1 MMKFL
6 SISAALLLNVTIAVA
21 QTSSTGNG
29 QGDVLA
35 ELARMRDAMAAQQK
49 QILEQQRQMERQQQE
64 IESLKALSG
73 TQGEHN
79 QTSHLMNATLASLT
93 PAKALVQEDV
103 KPKESPLSFRIGGTE
118 FTPGGFIDFEN
129 VFRTTNSGSII
140 TTNFGAIPFSNT
152 PQGHLTEN
160 RITAQF
166 SRLNLKVSGR
176 YGKNDVT
183 AYAEM
188 DFNGN
193 DAGNI
198 FVTANSHTFRE
209 RLAFVELKRNKW
221 EFMGGQSWSWLT
233 PNRRGVG
240 PMPGDLALTYDEDGN
255 AQVGIPYTRAAE
267 FRVVYHPSDHW
278 SAGLGIENA
287 EQYTGFGAGEV
298 TLPNAFAQQLASQL
312 DPTNTNNTTPNVAPD
327 VLSKIAYDRDLG
339 GKHFHAELQGLL
351 TAVKTTVQPAAG
363 ANFESSSTVG
373 GGFGGAFNIE
383 LVKNFRLLANGF
395 YSDGGGRYLIG
406 LAPSVVIRSDGSPS
420 LVHSGTGLIGLEW
433 QPKPKTQFGAYYG
446 VMYAQRNF
454 TLDTSIGA
462 KPNSFIGFGAPGSAN
477 NNNRTIQEPTFD
489 WTQTFWRNPQY
500 GAVMLVTQT
509 SYLTRSPWFVLD
521 GGPKNAHLL
530 MVYTS
535 FRYVLP

>member
-79 QTSHLMNATLASLT
+79 QTSHLVNATLAGLT

-363 ANFESSSTVG
+363 ANFESSSTIG

-433 QPKPKTQFGAYYG
+433 QPKPKMQFGAYYG
-446 VMYAQRNF
+446 AMYAQRNF

-462 KPNSFIGFGAPGSAN
+462 KPNSFIGFGASGSAN
-477 NNNRTIQEPTFD
+477 TNNRTIQEPTFD

-509 SYLTRSPWFVLD
+509 SYLTRSPWFVPA

>member
-79 QTSHLMNATLASLT
+79 QTSHLVNATLASLT

-383 LVKNFRLLANGF
+383 LVRNFRLLANGF
-395 YSDGGGRYLIG
+395 YSDGGGRYVIG

-446 VMYAQRNF
+446 AMYAQRNF

-462 KPNSFIGFGAPGSAN
+462 KPNSFIGFGASGSAN
-477 NNNRTIQEPTFD
+477 TNNRTIQEPTFD

-509 SYLTRSPWFVLD
+509 SYLTRSPWFVPA